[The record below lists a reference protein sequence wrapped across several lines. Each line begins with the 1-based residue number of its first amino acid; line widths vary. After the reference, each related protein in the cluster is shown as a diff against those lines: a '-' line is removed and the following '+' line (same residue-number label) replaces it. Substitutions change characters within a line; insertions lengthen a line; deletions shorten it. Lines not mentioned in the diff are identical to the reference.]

1 MNDLGTDL
9 ELRLVRYFTVV
20 AEHQHFGR
28 AAADL
33 HVAQPSLSRQ
43 IQRLEARLGVRL
55 LDRTPQGTLLTEA
68 GKAFLP
74 QAQALLGAARE
85 AARTARAYAPAGRID
100 IGYVEDL
107 VITPAVR
114 ELRRRH
120 PTAQI
125 GTRHL
130 ECYDARAFAERR
142 VDVLVVR
149 DPLTFA
155 GDDARMTV
163 LYEEPRMLVVPADH
177 PLAGRVSV
185 SPMDFAPDES
195 VVCPHGGT
203 RSIYPTAAY
212 QGDEAGSISAGQ
224 VLASFEDRLELVASG
239 QAIAVLPVGDR
250 RSSLRADLATV
261 PVEGLPASR
270 VVVATRA
277 GEVNPLVAD
286 FVRSAREHLTAGAA

>member
-1 MNDLGTDL
+1 MNDLAADL
-9 ELRLVRYFTVV
+9 DVRLVRYFIVV
-20 AEHQHFGR
+20 AEHLHFGR
-28 AAADL
+28 AAAEL

-43 IQRLEARLGVRL
+43 IQRLEQRLGVRL

-68 GKAFLP
+68 GAAFLP
-74 QAQALLGAARE
+74 HAKALLGAARE
-85 AARTARAYAPAGRID
+85 AARTARAHAPAGSVV

-120 PTAQI
+120 PSAQI

-142 VDVLVVR
+142 VDVLVAR
-149 DPLTFA
+149 DPLTSA
-155 GDDARMTV
+155 DDDARMTV
-163 LYEEPRMLVVPADH
+163 LYEEPRMLVVPVDH
-177 PLAGRVSV
+177 PLAGRKSV
-185 SPMDFAPDES
+185 SPWDFAPDGAVS
-195 VVCPHGGT
+195 CPHGGT

-212 QGDEAGSISAGQ
+212 QGDDADPVSAGQ
-224 VLASFEDRLELVASG
+224 VLTSFEDRLELVASG

-250 RSSLRADLATV
+250 RSSLRTDLATV

-277 GEVNPLVAD
+277 GEVNPLVAE